1 MSNTETIRCVPTS
14 EADLDVVLT
23 MERDEENAQTIRQW
37 PREKHRAAIADPSI
51 AHLLVRATTDNRVV
65 GFVVI
70 IGLDDPDGNIEF
82 KRIVIA
88 EKDRG
93 FGRAAVRQIANL
105 TFTEL
110 GAHRL
115 WLEVMRDNAPAIRLY
130 QSEGFTYEGIHRQ
143 SMKRGD
149 TYADLVVM
157 SMLASEFT
165 ATEQS
170 PPQ

>member
-1 MSNTETIRCVPTS
+1 MQDTETIHCVPTS

-37 PREKHRAAIADPSI
+37 PRAKHQAALGDPAIA
-51 AHLLVRATTDNRVV
+51 HFLVRAEPDDRVV
-65 GFVVI
+65 GFIVLV
-70 IGLDDPDGNIEF
+70 GLDDPDGNVEF

-88 EKDRG
+88 EKDKG
-93 FGRAAVRQIANL
+93 YGRAAVRQIKTLA
-105 TFTEL
+105 FTQL

-143 SMKRGD
+143 SIRRGD
-149 TYADLVVM
+149 NYADLVVM

-165 ATEQS
+165 AS
-170 PPQ
+170 P

>member
-1 MSNTETIRCVPTS
+1 MQDTEAIHCVPTS
-14 EADLDVVLT
+14 EADLDTVLA
-23 MERDEENAQTIRQW
+23 MEKDEVNAQTIRQW
-37 PREKHRAAIADPSI
+37 PREKHRAAIDDPSI

-65 GFVVI
+65 GFIVLV
-70 IGLDDPDGNIEF
+70 GLDDPDGNVEF

-93 FGRAAVRQIANL
+93 FGRAAVRQIVRLA
-105 TFTEL
+105 FTEL

-115 WLEVMRDNAPAIRLY
+115 GLEVMRDNAPAIRLY

-165 ATEQS
+165 ATE
-170 PPQ
+170 